1 MTFFPPVNPNAA
13 YIDEDTGTVVR
24 PTRRSGGKK
33 DTSSRALPTEPPS
46 SNETPA
52 FFNQGSPDD
61 FLDINTR
68 DVKGTGGNPFGI
80 LGRIWNGE
88 GMFSGSAQAVPV
100 SPQQTPGYYGPGGN
114 PDGSGQGQAQQRSST
129 PAPSLTGRDEKRGG
143 STGTQLSAKG
153 PDFPGLIQSLQAQGM
168 NLGYQSVTMPTQGQA
183 NSGQTVGLGS
193 ATIASGINAG
203 RTVNAN
209 DPKFQ
214 AYLDGE
220 ERIGDTEVTFEPG
233 KAEVVSQTALD
244 STDQSRAISG
254 GLSDALND
262 KEGMRSYMRNLYG
275 GRDAQ
280 YDRRGAAFLNG
291 GPDSMLSL
299 RAANISQGFITQNGI
314 NTAIDAQGN
323 PIGTFSDEGKQ
334 KLISQGYGTANS
346 KEFLDQYQIAT
357 GLKNSQTVQSA
368 DSVAPGPASTM
379 NPLQIA
385 SQQYT
390 PLDQADFQP
399 KDQPVLGG
407 GPEVDLNTNY
417 FAPGSN
423 VMFNGNL
430 REPLMRYK

>member
-1 MTFFPPVNPNAA
+1 MSTPQSGWDIISGAVKGAWDWYSKDTPVSQGWTDAVQAGNNAIA
-13 YIDEDTGTVVR
+13 TGGQLQAGYKPGQKSIPVAPGARNASTGQ
-24 PTRRSGGKK
+24 SGGNSGGS
-33 DTSSRALPTEPPS
+33 TSSPPTVKVPPS
-46 SNETPA
+46 
-52 FFNQGSPDD
+52 
-61 FLDINTR
+61 
-68 DVKGTGGNPFGI
+68 V
-80 LGRIWNGE
+80 
-88 GMFSGSAQAVPV
+88 
-100 SPQQTPGYYGPGGN
+100 
-114 PDGSGQGQAQQRSST
+114 
-129 PAPSLTGRDEKRGG
+129 TGRDEKRDGA
-143 STGTQLSAKG
+143 TGTQMSPKG
-153 PDFPGLIQSLQAQGM
+153 PDFPALIQSLQAQGM

-183 NSGQTVGLGS
+183 NSAQTVGLGS

-262 KEGMRSYMRNLYG
+262 KEGMRSYMKNLYG

-280 YDRRGAAFLNG
+280 YDRRRAAFLNG
-291 GPDSMLSL
+291 GPDSMLAL
-299 RAANISQGFITQNGI
+299 RAANLSQNFMTQNGVNI
-314 NTAIDAQGN
+314 ALDAEGN

-334 KLISQGYGTANS
+334 KLINQGYGSANS
-346 KEFLDQYQIAT
+346 QEFLDQYQIAS
-357 GLKNSQTVQSA
+357 GLKTSQTAQST
-368 DSVAPGPASTM
+368 DSVAPGPTSTM

-385 SQQYT
+385 SQQFT

-407 GPEVDLNTNY
+407 GPKVDLNTNY
-417 FAPGSN
+417 FAPGDN
-423 VMFNGNL
+423 TMFNGNL

>member
-1 MTFFPPVNPNAA
+1 M
-13 YIDEDTGTVVR
+13 
-24 PTRRSGGKK
+24 
-33 DTSSRALPTEPPS
+33 
-46 SNETPA
+46 
-52 FFNQGSPDD
+52 
-61 FLDINTR
+61 
-68 DVKGTGGNPFGI
+68 
-80 LGRIWNGE
+80 
-88 GMFSGSAQAVPV
+88 PV
-100 SPQQTPGYYGPGGN
+100 SEGWLTQ
-114 PDGSGQGQAQQRSST
+114 PDGSKKYRTSDGKLHNTNPSNWTSYPGQPSIDAAVGTNLTRGAKFVGGLFSNPTVQNTAINIGSMLSPVPIAGAVGAGLRQNSRATSIATGQGDPQAEPSAPAPKQQPNNGAVT
-129 PAPSLTGRDEKRGG
+129 QQPSLTGRDEQRGG
-143 STGTQLSAKG
+143 STGTQMSPKG
-153 PDFPGLIQSLQAQGM
+153 PDFPALLQSLQAQGM

-183 NSGQTVGLGS
+183 NSNQTVGLGS

-262 KEGMRSYMRNLYG
+262 KEGMRSYMKNLYG

-291 GPDSMLSL
+291 GPDSMLAL
-299 RAANISQGFITQNGI
+299 RAAEYSQRYMVQNGV
-314 NTAIDAQGN
+314 NVAIDAQGN

-334 KLISQGYGTANS
+334 KLINQGYGTANS
-346 KEFLDQYQIAT
+346 QEFLDQYQVAS
-357 GLKNSQTVQSA
+357 GLKNSQTAQST

-399 KDQPVLGG
+399 KDKPVLGN

-423 VMFNGNL
+423 MMFNGNL